1 MEDGEEGVVV
11 RGRVEIDMRQPFRSV
26 KEAVS
31 LFGEKVL
38 AGEIYGN
45 KLKEMQSTKN
55 VEQCPPKARVEVEE
69 RKHDLEKVKEE
80 RNTMS
85 HYLQSLQRE
94 LEHTK
99 RELQQ
104 LKSRKYE
111 KQQMI
116 NPEIEQL
123 KFVENE
129 DQIIELQK
137 KRSVKFASPPSLTR
151 VIVSPEIVEDLK
163 TSPDTSNKKLK
174 RKFFIPMI
182 GGLFSKKK
190 GNKESEMVKS

>member
-26 KEAVS
+26 KEAVA

-45 KLKEMQSTKN
+45 KLKEMQSTEN
-55 VEQCPPKARVEVEE
+55 VEQCPPKARVELEE
-69 RKHDLEKVKEE
+69 TKHHLEKAKEE

-116 NPEIEQL
+116 NPEIEEL